1 MSYRIADFGPSDILT
16 SPKEVVRRVQ
26 VDPGNTGFFDGRE
39 FRYFREMTV
48 AANTSAWIR
57 VTVPSEG
64 IIIKEQDIFVDD
76 GAVRFRAWRDLTI
89 SGVTW
94 TPPASPTSGLYPN
107 NGLPSAEPWTMQTVI
122 ENGGNHTT
130 LSGGTVSEIHR
141 VRSSGATAQRISVG
155 QTNVSERGI
164 PPGVYHLQFEALSG
178 QPTTVIY
185 DLRFEERLGQG

>member
-26 VDPGNTGFFDGRE
+26 VDPGNTGFCDGRE

-76 GAVRFRAWRDLTI
+76 GAVRFRAWRNLTI

-94 TPPASPTSGLYPN
+94 TAPASPASGLYPN
-107 NGLPSAEPWTMQTVI
+107 NGLPSAEPWSISTTI

-130 LSGGTVSEIHR
+130 INGGTVSEIHR

-155 QTNVSERGI
+155 QTNTSERGI
-164 PPGVYHLQFEALSG
+164 PLGVYHLQFEALSG